1 MAIMWI
7 ETDENKTLNF
17 IQNNLEKQQLTVL
30 SLDFLLQT
38 NAKLLFFLSPSSF
51 ICIDRV
57 LCRCC
62 FFFVRAGKLAIDSS
76 RLNFIK
82 LFAKCLHEYIYF
94 LFHEYLLWIFF
105 SSSSRSTKKRL
116 IERWSQTEREETLW
130 IRKKQCNWNR

>member
-1 MAIMWI
+1 MWI

-62 FFFVRAGKLAIDSS
+62 FF
-76 RLNFIK
+76 
-82 LFAKCLHEYIYF
+82 LFALAKLPLIQAD
-94 LFHEYLLWIFF
+94 WI
-105 SSSSRSTKKRL
+105 L
-116 IERWSQTEREETLW
+116 
-130 IRKKQCNWNR
+130 